1 MAQLSLFKAERER
14 DKARKDARDAERAAK
29 RAAKKLELARSKEK
43 KAVERHERVKVAAH
57 TRRYP
62 KRKR

>member
-1 MAQLSLFKAERER
+1 MAQLSLFQAKRQR
-14 DKARKDARDAERAAK
+14 DKARNEARDAERAAK
-29 RAAKKLELARSKEK
+29 QAAKKLELARTKEK